1 MSHKSPSP
9 SGEGLGWGP
18 APQPNLSE
26 TDRNSPKN
34 IPLTPARQLHYHPPM
49 ATPSLRQLD
58 IFAQMV
64 AAGSMAR
71 CARDL
76 GVPVEDIARDIA
88 SLEMRLGYRLFEGPL
103 DRQRLTPAGHKTA
116 EAMTLLSQDQ
126 PDNWTPE
133 ETAPPQPVPAEPEAT
148 PPQPSPRPV
157 RQSIVLAAPAPVF
170 GHFQEALAAFEAA
183 NEDIAITLDLSIH
196 LAEEARTA
204 LEQGRVDIAYFYALG
219 EQPEL
224 PSRYGWSEQINLYA
238 GADHPLARRDI
249 VTPGDLLISPTLAM
263 EPNNGLRRII
273 DEALARDG
281 IRMGAPV
288 LETDNMFDI
297 MTILREGAGCFA
309 AFGPLA
315 RDLGRMTG
323 IRRLPLERPLPSIE
337 VRQALNP
344 RAEPDSVAHAL
355 AEYLFL

>member
-1 MSHKSPSP
+1 
-9 SGEGLGWGP
+9 
-18 APQPNLSE
+18 
-26 TDRNSPKN
+26 
-34 IPLTPARQLHYHPPM
+34 M

-64 AAGSMAR
+64 AAGNMAR

-76 GVPVEDIARDIA
+76 GVSVEDIARDIA

-103 DRQRLTPAGHKTA
+103 DRQRLTPAGRKTA

-126 PDNWTPE
+126 EANWAPE
-133 ETAPPQPVPAEPEAT
+133 EGAAPPPLEPALAQSEAA
-148 PPQPSPRPV
+148 PPQPSPQTD

-170 GHFQEALAAFEAA
+170 GHFQEALAAFEEA

-196 LAEEARTA
+196 LVEEARAA
-204 LEQGRVDIAYFYALG
+204 LDQGRVDIAYFYALG
-219 EQPEL
+219 EQSGL
-224 PSRYGWSEQINLYA
+224 ASRYGWSEQINLYA

-249 VTPGDLLISPTLAM
+249 VTPDDLLISPTLAM
-263 EPNNGLRRII
+263 EPQNGLRRIM
-273 DEALARDG
+273 DEALARES

-297 MTILREGAGCFA
+297 VTILREGAGCFA

-315 RDLGRMTG
+315 RDLGRMQG

-337 VRQALNP
+337 VRQALHP
-344 RAEPDSVAHAL
+344 RADPDSPAHAL
-355 AEYLFL
+355 AEFLFL

>member
-1 MSHKSPSP
+1 MSSKS
-9 SGEGLGWGP
+9 
-18 APQPNLSE
+18 A
-26 TDRNSPKN
+26 RAKN
-34 IPLTPARQLHYHPPM
+34 IPLTPASQLHYHPRM

-88 SLEMRLGYRLFEGPL
+88 SLEMRLGYSLFEGPL
-103 DRQRLTPAGHKTA
+103 DRQRLTPAGRKTA

-126 PDNWTPE
+126 EENWASGDA
-133 ETAPPQPVPAEPEAT
+133 APPPPPAPAPAEAAPL
-148 PPQPSPRPV
+148 QPSRQAD

-170 GHFQEALAAFEAA
+170 GHFQEALAAFEEA

-196 LAEEARTA
+196 LGEEARAA

-219 EQPEL
+219 EQPGL

-249 VTPGDLLISPTLAM
+249 VTPDDLMISPTLAM
-263 EPNNGLRRII
+263 EPQNGLRRII

-315 RDLGRMTG
+315 RDLGRMQG

-337 VRQALNP
+337 VRQALHP
-344 RAEPDSVAHAL
+344 RADPDSPAHAL
-355 AEYLFL
+355 AEFLFL